1 MVTPLTG
8 GGLTAD
14 LIRLHN
20 HSTAVN
26 VHARVHARL
35 IVLLIGHSPQ
45 LCVVQ
50 VAFVGMPSKHFD
62 IARRS
67 NGCPDAMHAQ
77 ALMTKVVAFTD
88 TQCPVVLC
96 VPGSQASIVTTA
108 L

>member
-1 MVTPLTG
+1 MTPLTG

-20 HSTAVN
+20 HSTAVYEPRRRCFAG
-26 VHARVHARL
+26 VDDRSSS
-35 IVLLIGHSPQ
+35 VL
-45 LCVVQ
+45 VFAQ

-62 IARRS
+62 VARRS
-67 NGCPDAMHAQ
+67 DRSPDATHSQ
-77 ALMTKVVAFTD
+77 QLMTKIVAFTE